1 MSITDQATLQVA
13 NWIETQLEAAL
24 GVVLQL
30 NASGPKSNSAD
41 LMHWT
46 GGKLFEFFA
55 FVKVLNDLKLEPGVK
70 LTVKKLHPGNTYLFN
85 GGPGQLHPDHSHVA
99 VQKGGAEVA
108 TVWQNV
114 EFTGIGFGAGAAAN
128 SGEYHEADVIVLQGR
143 SPVGP
148 APLRPN
154 ANQILL
160 AMECKFTAD
169 MPKTYL
175 RNMLGLRR
183 VMSYVQSNTHSPLWH
198 PSSSLSQDLPASRG
212 TLKSK
217 TSHLV
222 LAYSFALSGRKLG
235 VDWSKPAQTFGIEY
249 WQC

>member
-1 MSITDQATLQVA
+1 MITTDQATLQTA

-24 GVVLQL
+24 GAVLQM

-41 LMHWT
+41 LMQWT

-55 FVKVLNDLKLEPGVK
+55 FVKVLKELKLEPGVK
-70 LTVKKLHPGNTYLFN
+70 LSVKNLHPGNTYLFN
-85 GGPGQLHPDHSHVA
+85 GGPGKLHPSHSHVA
-99 VQKGGAEVA
+99 VQKGGTEVA

-114 EFTGIGFGAGAAAN
+114 EFTGIGFVAGAAAN
-128 SGEYHEADVIVLQGR
+128 SGAYHEADVIILQGK
-143 SPVGP
+143 SPLGP
-148 APLRPN
+148 GPLRPN

-169 MPKTYL
+169 MPKAYL

-183 VMSYVQSNTHSPLWH
+183 VMSYVQPNTPSALWH
-198 PSSSLSQDLPASRG
+198 PLSSLLQNLPASRG
-212 TLKSK
+212 TVKASA
-217 TSHLV
+217 SHLI
-222 LAYSFALSGRKLG
+222 LAYSFVLSGRDLSK
-235 VDWSKPAQTFGIEY
+235 DWSQPAKTFGIEY